1 MEQTNKRAKYESS
14 YKCASYINLSL
25 VAKRRISDFYPDT
38 NVSKS
43 LLLLNYH
50 LKKVMF

>member
-25 VAKRRISDFYPDT
+25 V
-38 NVSKS
+38 NVVRNPK
-43 LLLLNYH
+43 LGICH
-50 LKKVMF
+50 W

>member
-25 VAKRRISDFYPDT
+25 VAKKTCLPTAPCVHIFFDFMIIDKT
-38 NVSKS
+38 
-43 LLLLNYH
+43 LLIG
-50 LKKVMF
+50 

>member
-25 VAKRRISDFYPDT
+25 VD
-38 NVSKS
+38 
-43 LLLLNYH
+43 
-50 LKKVMF
+50 LKK

>member
-25 VAKRRISDFYPDT
+25 VAKRRIS
-38 NVSKS
+38 S
-43 LLLLNYH
+43 LYSVRTSYLFAILA
-50 LKKVMF
+50 MASG